1 MSLLFWVVVA
11 VVLAIVEIFTVS
23 FFFLFFAIGAT
34 ITAVVAIFTEDINL
48 QTWIF
53 ILSSLLC
60 LAFARPLVKKAF
72 RAEPEKVPS
81 NVSRVL
87 GEAVL
92 VLEPVTRYAG
102 RVRVLHTG
110 EVWSAYLDEE
120 TVKDVSELAADQEGV
135 VCRVD
140 GAKLVIKPVSSPA
153 VENS

>member
-11 VVLAIVEIFTVS
+11 VVLAIVEIFTVG

-34 ITAVVAIFTEDINL
+34 LAAISALFTDDINL
-48 QTWIF
+48 QTGVF

-60 LAFARPLVKKAF
+60 LLFARPLLKKAF
-72 RAEPEKVPS
+72 RVDSKQVPS
-81 NVSRVL
+81 NVSRVI

-92 VLEPVTRYAG
+92 VLEPVTKYTG

-120 TVKDVSELAADQEGV
+120 TTKCVTELAADQEGV
-135 VCRVD
+135 ICEVD
-140 GAKLVIKPVSSPA
+140 GAKLVIKPAAPPA
-153 VENS
+153 EA